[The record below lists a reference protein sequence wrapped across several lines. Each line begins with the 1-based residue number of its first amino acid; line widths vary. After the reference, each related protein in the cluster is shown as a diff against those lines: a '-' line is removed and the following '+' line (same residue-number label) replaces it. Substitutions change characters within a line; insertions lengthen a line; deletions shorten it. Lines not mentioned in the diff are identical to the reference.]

1 MLADASARIYS
12 DPRLARE
19 HRHICRLIT
28 MILMSR
34 GLTEDEARR
43 QAEALLRPVPPRRRR
58 SAIQRAKRATG

>member
-34 GLTEDEARR
+34 GLTEDEARG
-43 QAEALLRPVPPRRRR
+43 QAEALLCPARPRRRPR
-58 SAIQRAKRATG
+58 SQRVTRAAG